1 MATVKTETENV
12 PGIKVEGDI
21 IMGSPGADD
30 IYEDDQGDIDF
41 SRYSQD
47 VFLARLPRYLWKSWD
62 SLADDEE
69 IEVGTLRV
77 EGSIDNP
84 ASLSLKLHPTI
95 PTHTNI
101 PKEFV
106 LQVTNNK
113 PPNTFVFTEEDLPGF
128 NSRLK
133 MSGKAGDDTNLP
145 MSKAIPQG
153 MRQSKPK
160 TDYDKVDKTKR
171 FQNFRRAVPKK
182 TALTGRVRTEL
193 NCLPVENAGY
203 KQIMIRR
210 NAQEHKIL
218 PPVSSVGDA
227 SLAAMLG
234 GQRTVVENFIK
245 SAPHKAKSQQ
255 NKNVRMAK
263 NELLDVLYNC
273 FREYKYWRLKDLR
286 ARLQQPEQ
294 YIKEG
299 LVTISAH
306 LIHSG
311 PKVGT
316 YALSEASQKI
326 LQSTGGGIPIEDEAP
341 EQDVD
346 DDSFKMEQ

>member
-1 MATVKTETENV
+1 MERQETIRIYQCQKPYHKECVN
-12 PGIKVEGDI
+12 PNRRQITTRWIKRSDFRTSDELCRVCFV
-21 IMGSPGADD
+21 
-30 IYEDDQGDIDF
+30 ID
-41 SRYSQD
+41 
-47 VFLARLPRYLWKSWD
+47 LCAK
-62 SLADDEE
+62 ANE
-69 IEVGTLRV
+69 IE
-77 EGSIDNP
+77 E
-84 ASLSLKLHPTI
+84 
-95 PTHTNI
+95 
-101 PKEFV
+101 
-106 LQVTNNK
+106 
-113 PPNTFVFTEEDLPGF
+113 
-128 NSRLK
+128 
-133 MSGKAGDDTNLP
+133 
-145 MSKAIPQG
+145 
-153 MRQSKPK
+153 
-160 TDYDKVDKTKR
+160 
-171 FQNFRRAVPKK
+171 K

-234 GQRTVVENFIK
+234 GQRTVVENFIVCISSTICLTNTLQK